1 MNNLDTSPVWR
12 RLAADTDVKTYRGK
26 RAFDVA
32 AALAMCVLFAPVAL
46 GAGALVWRQSGRP
59 VVFKH
64 RRIGLGGKSF
74 KVYKFRSMVKDA
86 DARLAELLKADP
98 EAAEEWAESHK
109 LKNDPRVTAIG
120 RFLRKTSLDELPQI
134 INVLK
139 GEMSLVGPRPVVAE
153 ELEKYGA
160 SLPYYLSCKPGL
172 TGLWQVSGR
181 SDVSYAERVAMDVQY
196 AGEQSLLGDVL
207 IALKTAKVLVSHRSA
222 Y

>member
-1 MNNLDTSPVWR
+1 MKDLDAGAVWR
-12 RLAADTDVKTYRGK
+12 RLAADTKVKTYKGK
-26 RAFDVA
+26 RAFDLA
-32 AALAMCVLFAPVAL
+32 AALAMCALFAPVAI
-46 GAGALVWRQSGRP
+46 GAGALVWKQSGRP
-59 VVFKH
+59 VLFKH
-64 RRIGLGGKSF
+64 RRIGFGGQSF
-74 KVYKFRSMVKDA
+74 NVYKFRTMVQDA
-86 DARLAELLKADP
+86 ERCLAELLASDA
-98 EAAEEWAESHK
+98 EASKEWAESHK

-160 SLPYYLSCKPGL
+160 SLPYYLACKPGL

-181 SDVSYAERVAMDVQY
+181 SDVSYAERVAMDVRY
-196 AGEQSLLGDVL
+196 AQEQSLLGDLL
-207 IALKTAKVLVSHRSA
+207 IALKTAKVLVSHRNA